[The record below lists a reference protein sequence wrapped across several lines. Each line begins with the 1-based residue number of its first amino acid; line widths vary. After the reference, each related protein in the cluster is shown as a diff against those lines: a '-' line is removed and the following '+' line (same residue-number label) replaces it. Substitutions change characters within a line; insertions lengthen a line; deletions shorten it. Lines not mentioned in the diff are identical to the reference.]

1 MVRTVFKKIKGFF
14 CDLVG
19 CIWVLFL
26 YAPWLFLIPIIILIA
41 YLIAVSDLPDWF
53 KFFLLR

>member
-1 MVRTVFKKIKGFF
+1 MKKIKESFKELLGA
-14 CDLVG
+14 
-19 CIWVLFL
+19 IWVLFIMI
-26 YAPWLFLIPIIILIA
+26 PDLFVLPIIILFA

>member
-1 MVRTVFKKIKGFF
+1 MRQVFKKIKDF
-14 CDLVG
+14 V
-19 CIWVLFL
+19 WVLFVTCP
-26 YAPWLFLIPIIILIA
+26 ALFALPVILFIA